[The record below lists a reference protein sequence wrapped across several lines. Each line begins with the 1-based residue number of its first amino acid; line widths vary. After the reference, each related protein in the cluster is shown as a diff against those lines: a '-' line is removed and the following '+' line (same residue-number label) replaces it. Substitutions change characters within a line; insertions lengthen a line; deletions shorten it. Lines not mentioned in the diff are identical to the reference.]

1 MTPQAR
7 PALDSDGPA
16 LADLSTQLGYP
27 MTPGEARERL
37 ASIAGHP
44 DHALLVAEEDGRV
57 SGWIQVSLTRVFE
70 TPTQAEIAGLIV
82 DEAARGRSIGAA
94 LLGEAEAWARAR
106 GCEALRVRTNVVR
119 ERAHRFYRR
128 AGFEPIKTQHV
139 FEKRIES

>member
-1 MTPQAR
+1 MTPKAR

-37 ASIAGHP
+37 ASISGHP